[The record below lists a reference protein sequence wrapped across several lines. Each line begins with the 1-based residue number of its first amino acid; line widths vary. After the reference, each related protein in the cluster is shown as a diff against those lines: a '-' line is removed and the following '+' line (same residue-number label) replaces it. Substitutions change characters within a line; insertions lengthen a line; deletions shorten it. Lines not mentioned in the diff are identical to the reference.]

1 MDSVGNAPAA
11 LQATGP
17 EQQVGGGNRLAS
29 AGHVAVVVNPS
40 KFDDLDAVK
49 ADVAKQCRD
58 AGWAEAKWYDEHR
71 GSRRGA
77 GSPGAR

>member
-29 AGHVAVVVNPS
+29 AGHVAVVVNAA